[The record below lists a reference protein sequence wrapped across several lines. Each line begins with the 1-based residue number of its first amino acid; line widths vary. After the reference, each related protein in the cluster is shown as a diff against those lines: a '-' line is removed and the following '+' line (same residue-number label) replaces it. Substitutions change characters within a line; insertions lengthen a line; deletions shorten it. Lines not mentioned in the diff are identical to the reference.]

1 MRILVWLLQKTT
13 YFLKWITL
21 QDYEEEKEAAAKR
34 TVDYIQRRQDAR
46 PDEDARRAG
55 M

>member
-1 MRILVWLLQKTT
+1 MRMLVWLLQKTV

-21 QDYEEEKEAAAKR
+21 QDYEEEKDEAARR
-34 TVDYIQRRQDAR
+34 TVDYIQWRQDSR